1 MSIVYRKIVYLA
13 KLNCS
18 KTHEGVPES
27 FWKHH
32 KSKDRDFLHRSYT
45 AKIFPTPKRKN
56 FGAKKNRRKKFRQKI
71 TEKMENFKKSEKW
84 KISNLKKSQIWKKNQ
99 KSSFFNF
106 LIFRGKKCVIF
117 FRTFFSK
124 KFFRFRKKIFFFGAG
139 FFFGYSFDVKIHD
152 LSIYEVFR
160 AIPELLRGLIDRRV
174 AGCRKK
180 SVKILKIT
188 GSSYRVIGGPG
199 AEKIFRGGLQASRS
213 GR

>member
-1 MSIVYRKIVYLA
+1 M
-13 KLNCS
+13 
-18 KTHEGVPES
+18 
-27 FWKHH
+27 
-32 KSKDRDFLHRSYT
+32 
-45 AKIFPTPKRKN
+45 KN
-56 FGAKKNRRKKFRQKI
+56 I
-71 TEKMENFKKSEKW
+71 KSE
-84 KISNLKKSQIWKKNQ
+84 KISNLKKNQ
-99 KSSFFNF
+99 KSSFFDF

-124 KFFRFRKKIFFFGAG
+124 KFFRFRKKIIFFRSWI
-139 FFFGYSFDVKIHD
+139 FFGYSFDVKIHD

-199 AEKIFRGGLQASRS
+199 AGKNISRWSSGLAFGSIKKISALGILRYLGI
-213 GR
+213 